1 MRILLIGAGVSST
14 SLLKHLTEL
23 NLDENVLIDLV
34 DSKNHI
40 GRGQAYIEDS
50 DVLRANVPVSEMSLD
65 KDATHYERWL
75 KEQGYV
81 VDRFSSRRQF
91 GEYMEDVLMSIV
103 RANDNIQV
111 IKDKIEHLDYD
122 GQLFHCQI
130 GNKEKCYDIVYL
142 GIGMLEYMDP
152 YELKGMENFI
162 YNPYPIIKE
171 LKDVKQ
177 NVAIVGTGLS
187 GIDCLRY
194 LLIER
199 NLGKVYM
206 FNRSNELPAVRGT
219 HYDFNFEYFTRDTL
233 LKYVQDEQFTLEN
246 VKSLFIKE
254 MRYQEISLELFE
266 RKSGDI
272 IKDLQFDVD
281 HPDTVGKLEYF
292 LIEFNKIF
300 TPFLHLLSKAE
311 QKKLFEEYQPYISSN
326 YSPMP
331 REVATH
337 IIEWLQSGRLEMIE
351 DLEEIEKKELFILT
365 ADEKQYEMDVV
376 INATGTN
383 MDITSTKE
391 PLVQHL
397 YMKKLIEPHHLGGLK
412 VDSHYH
418 VVSPKY
424 GVIKNFFAF
433 GELTIGMTYLSN
445 AVFDI
450 FDMTREI
457 AIEIKQTANNP
468 AKNKKTD

>member
-1 MRILLIGAGVSST
+1 MRILFIGAGVSST
-14 SLLKHLTEL
+14 SLLKHLSEL
-23 NLDENVLIDLV
+23 KLNENVAIDVV

-50 DVLRANVPVSEMSLD
+50 DVLRANVPVQEMSLD
-65 KDATHYERWL
+65 KDATHFERWL
-75 KEQGYV
+75 KDKGYV

-91 GEYMEDVLMSIV
+91 GEYMQDVLISIV
-103 RANDNIQV
+103 RANNNIQV
-111 IKDKIEHLDYD
+111 IQDKIERLDYD

-130 GNKEKCYDIVYL
+130 GDEVKCYDIVYL

-152 YELKGMENFI
+152 YELKGQENFI
-162 YNPYPIIKE
+162 YNPYPIIEK
-171 LKDVKQ
+171 LKDVKK

-194 LLIER
+194 LLIECH
-199 NLGKVYM
+199 LDKVYM

-219 HYDFNFEYFTRDTL
+219 HYDFDFKYFTRKTL
-233 LKYVQDEQFTLEN
+233 LKYVQDEQFTLEI

-272 IKDLQFDVD
+272 IKDLQYDIS
-281 HPDTVGKLEYF
+281 HPDIVGKLEYF

-300 TPFLHLLSKAE
+300 TPFLHLLSKADQE
-311 QKKLFEEYQPYISSN
+311 KLFEVYQPYISSN

-331 REVATH
+331 HEVAEH
-337 IIEWLQSGRLEMIE
+337 IIDWFQSGQLEMIE
-351 DLEEIEKKELFILT
+351 DLEAIEKKESFILT

-383 MDITSTKE
+383 MDISTTSD

-397 YMKKLIEPHHLGGLK
+397 YKKELIEPHHLGGLN
-412 VDSHYH
+412 VDSHHH
-418 VVSPKY
+418 VISPKH
-424 GVIKNFFAF
+424 GAIKNFFAF

-457 AIEIKQTANNP
+457 AIEISNTVDQPSK
-468 AKNKKTD
+468 